1 MVKVA
6 VLGYGT
12 VGSGV
17 VQVIEDNCEVVSKK
31 SGTEVS
37 VKYILD
43 LRDFP
48 GDPYEKLVV
57 HDFNTILED
66 PEVNVVCETMGGVG
80 AAYNFSKQCLEARK
94 SVCTSNKEL
103 VAKHGPELLQIAKEH
118 NCSYLFEAS
127 VGGGIPIIRP
137 IMDAL
142 AAEKLESILGILNGT
157 TNYILTKMEREGAD
171 FDAVLKEAQALG
183 YAERNPEADVEGH
196 DACRKIS
203 ILASLMLGKTVD
215 SEKVYTEGIT
225 KITSDDFEFAKKAG
239 YTIKILGVSEAREE
253 GSVLVYVSPFL
264 IKKSHPLAMVNDVFN
279 GIFVTGNMVGDTMYY
294 GKGAGKLPTASA
306 VVADVIDAAR
316 HVGKNV
322 PCYWDAEEADLADI
336 REASFRYFVRVK
348 AESLEQIKG
357 IAPGGKVVDAQLTGQ
372 AGYITPVLSEKVFA
386 EIQEKLGDGIL
397 GRIRVY
403 DAK

>member
-80 AAYNFSKQCLEARK
+80 AAYNFSKQCLEAGK

-336 REASFRYFVRVK
+336 KEASFRYFVRVK

>member
-80 AAYNFSKQCLEARK
+80 AAYNFSKQCLEAGK

>member
-80 AAYNFSKQCLEARK
+80 AAYTFSKQCLEAGK

-336 REASFRYFVRVK
+336 KEASFRYFVRVK